1 MKIISMLNINESLTL
16 KYFTIT
22 SKDDWISSGESWKKG
37 CLVKTCRD
45 GSIESSFAPGCK
57 RLVDK
62 IIEDAVDEKQ
72 KGAEQ
77 SSSSDQRLG
86 LISLIDAVSLLSCF
100 RYNCCWR

>member
-72 KGAEQ
+72 KGAKL